1 VGATGG
7 LVALSGPARRRGRG
21 PEKQHNM
28 LRVPTYVAPSQIA
41 GVGLFAAKKLPAGCV
56 IWQFTEGVDWRI
68 TPEEFGL
75 FPEPYRSRLRHY
87 LYEEEAGTLVL
98 CGDNAKFMNHNP
110 DPNCDDT
117 PDQYTVTK
125 RAIRAGEELTCDY
138 RAFDAESRL
147 NGVFFAEPLTLVKPV
162 AEPHLQRAGGVR

>member
-1 VGATGG
+1 
-7 LVALSGPARRRGRG
+7 
-21 PEKQHNM
+21 M
-28 LRVPTYVAPSQIA
+28 LRVPTYVAPSPIA
-41 GVGLFAAKKLPAGCV
+41 GVGLFAAKRLPAGCV
-56 IWQFTEGVDWRI
+56 IWEFTEGVDWRI
-68 TPEEFGL
+68 TPEEFHL

-87 LYEEEAGTLVL
+87 LYEEDTGTLVL
-98 CGDNAKFMNHNP
+98 CGDNAKFMNHHP